1 MRATSR
7 ARSAAA
13 RAAAAVL
20 AMSLVAG
27 ACGGSDKNDSS
38 SGDGGGGG
46 ASASTAIPKAGGK
59 LVMGVE
65 AEVDGFDPTKNRM
78 DVTGLTYASTV
89 YDPLAAFGKDGKV
102 HPYLAESITP
112 SADYK
117 EWTIK
122 LRPNIKFSN
131 GDPLTSDDVVA
142 DWNAHLKSPLTS
154 PAIAGYLL
162 SVTKVDDLTAK
173 FTMAGPWV
181 PFPTYLT
188 GQLGFVFNRK
198 MLTDPKSGSNPIG
211 TGPFILKQWVP
222 GNHMT
227 ATKNPNYWQK
237 GLPYLDEVELR
248 PIVET
253 QSRESSLKAGTID
266 FMHSS
271 DVQTIKDLKG
281 NKSIASITDEKAEGE
296 QEEHFIMLN
305 TAKAPLDDVR
315 VRKALAYATDRQR
328 RIDTIDFGISPDS
341 DGPFGN
347 VNSDFHS
354 DTGYPSFDLA
364 KAKELVA
371 EYTKEKGIKEI
382 SFELG
387 TTNTGRNLQDM
398 SLMQS
403 MWKEAG
409 INVKIKQVQQSEY
422 ILNALNGAYDA
433 YDWRQFGEPD
443 PDADFVWWTTKT
455 ASPIGQLALNF
466 ARNKDPQV
474 DAALLKGRTSPDEAD
489 RKAAYQEIAKRF
501 GSEDFPYI
509 WLNQTIWQIAFKT
522 KVKGIT
528 NWTLPDGEAGVDHTI
543 GGGFL
548 LAHVGVN

>member
-1 MRATSR
+1 MEKTMSARTRAVTR
-7 ARSAAA
+7 F
-13 RAAAAVL
+13 AAV
-20 AMSLVAG
+20 ALVVSMGAA
-27 ACGGSDKNDSS
+27 ACGGDSGGS
-38 SGDGGGGG
+38 KGGGGG
-46 ASASTAIPKAGGK
+46 ASASSATPKPGGK

-65 AEVDGFDPTKNRM
+65 AEVDGFDPTQNRM

-89 YDPLAAFGKDGKV
+89 YDALGAFGKDGKV
-102 HPYLAESITP
+102 HPYLAESIDHND
-112 SADYK
+112 DYSV
-117 EWTIK
+117 WTIK

-131 GDPLTSDDVVA
+131 GDPLTADDVVA
-142 DWNAHLKSPLTS
+142 DWNAHLKSALTA
-154 PAIAGYLL
+154 PAIVGYLKT
-162 SVTKVDDLTAK
+162 VEKVDDLTAK
-173 FTMAGPWV
+173 FTMVGPWV

-188 GQLGFVFNRK
+188 GQLGFVFSHK
-198 MLTDPKSGSNPIG
+198 MLEDPKNAPRNPIG
-211 TGPFILKQWVP
+211 TGPFVLKEWVP
-222 GNHMT
+222 GNHMI

-237 GLPYLDEVELR
+237 GLPYLDSVELR

-266 FMHSS
+266 LMHSS

-281 NKSIASITDEKAEGE
+281 NGSIASITDEKTGGE

-315 VRKALAYATDRQR
+315 IRKALAYATDRKR

-341 DGPFGN
+341 TGPFGN
-347 VNSDFHS
+347 VGSAFHDNTS
-354 DTGYPSFDLA
+354 YPSFNLA
-364 KAKELVA
+364 EAKKLVN
-371 EYTKEKGIKEI
+371 EYKTEKKLNDVT
-382 SFELG
+382 FELG

-398 SLMQS
+398 SLMQA

-409 INVKIKQVQQSEY
+409 INVTIKQVQQSEY

-443 PDADFVWWTTKT
+443 PDADFVWWSSKT

-466 ARNKDPQV
+466 SRNKDPKV

-489 RKAAYQEIAKRF
+489 RKAAYQEIAKQF
-501 GSEDFPYI
+501 GSVDFPFV
-509 WLNQTIWQIAFKT
+509 WLNQTIWQIAFKP

-528 NWTLPDGEAGVDHTI
+528 NWKLPDGEAGVDHTI

-548 LAHVGVN
+548 LVHVGVN

>member
-1 MRATSR
+1 MNPRTRAVTRFAAIGLVVSM
-7 ARSAAA
+7 SAAA
-13 RAAAAVL
+13 
-20 AMSLVAG
+20 
-27 ACGGSDKNDSS
+27 CGGDGDNKKSS
-38 SGDGGGGG
+38 SGDSGG
-46 ASASTAIPKAGGK
+46 ASVSSSTPKAGGK

-65 AEVDGFDPTKNRM
+65 AEVDGFDPTQNRM

-89 YDPLAAFGKDGKV
+89 YDALGAFGKDGKV
-102 HPYLAESITP
+102 HPYLAESIDHND
-112 SADYK
+112 DYSV
-117 EWTIK
+117 WTVK

-131 GDPLTSDDVVA
+131 GDPLTADDVVA
-142 DWNAHLKSPLTS
+142 DWNAHLKSALTA
-154 PAIAGYLL
+154 PAIVGYLKT
-162 SVTKVDDLTAK
+162 VEKVDDLTAK
-173 FTMAGPWV
+173 FTMVGPWV

-188 GQLGFVFNRK
+188 GQLGFVFSHK
-198 MLTDPKSGSNPIG
+198 MLEDPKNSPRNPIG
-211 TGPFILKQWVP
+211 TGPFVLKEWVP
-222 GNHMT
+222 GNHMI

-237 GLPYLDEVELR
+237 GLPYLDSVELR

-266 FMHSS
+266 LMHSS

-281 NKSIASITDEKAEGE
+281 NGSISSITDEKTGGE

-315 VRKALAYATDRQR
+315 IRKALAYATDRKR

-341 DGPFGN
+341 TGPFGN
-347 VNSDFHS
+347 VGSAFHS
-354 DTGYPSFDLA
+354 STSYPSFNLA
-364 KAKELVA
+364 EAKKLVN
-371 EYTKEKGIKEI
+371 EYKTEKGV
-382 SFELG
+382 SDVTFELG

-403 MWKEAG
+403 MWKDAG
-409 INVKIKQVQQSEY
+409 INVTIKQVQQSSY

-443 PDADFVWWTTKT
+443 PDADFVWWSSKT

-466 ARNKDPQV
+466 SRNKDPKV
-474 DAALLKGRTSPDEAD
+474 DEALLKGRTSPSDAD
-489 RKAAYQEIAKRF
+489 RKAAYEDIAKQF
-501 GSEDFPYI
+501 GSVDFPFI
-509 WLNQTIWQIAFKT
+509 WLNQTIWQIAFKP

-528 NWTLPDGEAGVDHTI
+528 NWKLPDGEAGVDHTI

-548 LAHVGVN
+548 LVHVGVN

>member
-1 MRATSR
+1 MTARSRTRATV
-7 ARSAAA
+7 

-20 AMSLVAG
+20 ALSLIAG
-27 ACGGSDKNDSS
+27 ACGSDDDGGST
-38 SGDGGGGG
+38 GGGG
-46 ASASTAIPKAGGK
+46 AAKVSTATPKAGGK

-65 AEVDGFDPTKNRM
+65 AEVDGFDPTQNRM

-89 YDPLAAFGKDGKV
+89 YDALGAFGKDGKV
-102 HPYLAESITP
+102 HPYLAESIEP
-112 SADYK
+112 NENYS
-117 EWTIK
+117 EWTVK
-122 LRPNIKFSN
+122 LRPNVKFSN
-131 GDPLTSDDVVA
+131 GDPLVADDVVA
-142 DWNAHLKSPLTS
+142 GWNAHLKSPLTS

-188 GQLGFVFNRK
+188 GQLGFVFSRK
-198 MLTDPKSGSNPIG
+198 MLEDPKNAPRNPIG
-211 TGPFILKQWVP
+211 TGPFILKEWVP
-222 GNHMT
+222 GNHMI
-227 ATKNPNYWQK
+227 ATKNPNYWQE
-237 GLPYLDEVELR
+237 GLPYLDSVELR

-253 QSRESSLKAGTID
+253 QSRESSLTSGTID
-266 FMHSS
+266 LMHSS
-271 DVQTIKDLKG
+271 DVQTIKNLRNNG
-281 NKSIASITDEKAEGE
+281 SIASITDEKAEGE

-305 TAKAPLDDVR
+305 TAKAPLDDIR
-315 VRKALAYATDRQR
+315 IRKALAYATDRQR

-347 VNSDFHS
+347 VNSAFHS

-364 KAKELVA
+364 KAKALVT
-371 EYTKEKGIKEI
+371 EYKTDKGVNNVT
-382 SFELG
+382 FELG

-398 SLMQS
+398 SLMQA

-409 INVKIKQVQQSEY
+409 INVTIKQVQQSEY

-443 PDADFVWWTTKT
+443 PDADFVWWTSKT

-466 ARNKDPQV
+466 ARNKDPQI
-474 DAALLKGRTSPDEAD
+474 DAALLKGRTSQDEAD

-501 GSEDFPYI
+501 AVDDIPYI
-509 WLNQTIWQIAFKT
+509 WLNQTIWQIAFKP

-528 NWTLPDGEAGVDHTI
+528 NWELPDGEAGVDHTI

-548 LAHVGVN
+548 LTHVGVN

>member
-7 ARSAAA
+7 GRSAVK
-13 RAAAAVL
+13 AAAAVL
-20 AMSLVAG
+20 AISLLSA
-27 ACGGSDKNDSS
+27 ACSSDKNDSS
-38 SGDGGGGG
+38 NGGGGGG
-46 ASASTAIPKAGGK
+46 AQPSTAIPKAGGK

-65 AEVDGFDPTKNRM
+65 AEVDGFDPTQNRM

-102 HPYLAESITP
+102 HPYLAESIEH

-117 EWTIK
+117 EWTVK
-122 LRPNIKFSN
+122 LRPNVKFSN
-131 GDPLTSDDVVA
+131 GDPLVADDVVA

-188 GQLGFVFNRK
+188 GQLGYVFSRK
-198 MLTDPKSGSNPIG
+198 MLADPKNSPRNPIG
-211 TGPFILKQWVP
+211 TGPFILKEWVP
-222 GNHMT
+222 GNHMI
-227 ATKNPNYWQK
+227 ATKNPNYWQS
-237 GLPYLDEVELR
+237 GLPYLDSVELR

-266 FMHSS
+266 LMHSS
-271 DVQTIKDLKG
+271 DVQTIKDLK
-281 NKSIASITDEKAEGE
+281 NSSSIASITDEKAEGE

-315 VRKALAYATDRQR
+315 VRKALAYATDRKR

-341 DGPFGN
+341 TGPFGN
-347 VNSDFHS
+347 VNSDFHG
-354 DTGYPSFDLA
+354 DTGYPSFNLA

-371 EYTKEKGIKEI
+371 EYTKEKGVSSI

-398 SLMQS
+398 SLMQA

-409 INVKIKQVQQSEY
+409 INVTIKQVQQSEY
-422 ILNALNGAYDA
+422 ILNALNGAYQA

-443 PDADFVWWTTKT
+443 PDADFVWWTSKT

-466 ARNKDPQV
+466 ARNKDPQI
-474 DAALLKGRTSPDEAD
+474 DAALLKGRTSAD
-489 RKAAYQEIAKRF
+489 PAERKAAYQDIAKRF
-501 GSEDFPYI
+501 GTDDVPYI
-509 WLNQTIWQIAFKT
+509 FLNQTIWQIAFKT

-528 NWTLPDGEAGVDHTI
+528 NWKLPDGEAGVDHTI

-548 LAHVGVN
+548 LTHVGVN